1 MALNLTT
8 PYDTLRYEFHA
19 LKKTSSNYLSS
30 DLVAALASL
39 HMNDFPH
46 GLTKNWSKSWKLKSE
61 VC

>member
-46 GLTKNWSKSWKLKSE
+46 VELELFLSVG
-61 VC
+61 VCINLRK